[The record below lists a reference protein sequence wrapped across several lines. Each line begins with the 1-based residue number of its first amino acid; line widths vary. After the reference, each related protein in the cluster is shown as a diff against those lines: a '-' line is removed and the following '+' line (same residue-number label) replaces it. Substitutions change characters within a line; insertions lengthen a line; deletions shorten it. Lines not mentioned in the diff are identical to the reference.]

1 MKQGVGWHDGK
12 SSAVSKKIQIPGWVS
27 GFFDLP
33 GKSKGRYGL
42 HSHFPIYQSV
52 QPFFAVL
59 CKYAPA
65 SRIYKRILVTGKQLL
80 IFLTVH
86 HLCR

>member
-1 MKQGVGWHDGK
+1 MKQGVGWYDGK
-12 SSAVSKKIQIPGWVS
+12 SSTVSKKIQIPGWVS

-52 QPFFAVL
+52 QLFLQFSANML
-59 CKYAPA
+59 QPA
-65 SRIYKRILVTGKQLL
+65 GYTSASLL
-80 IFLTVH
+80 PVSS
-86 HLCR
+86 C